1 MATLRLDSIAIEFIK
16 RIPTT
21 FKNAFTA
28 GSGAMPDSYFMPA
41 VNIIDYINRGMQKLF
56 NDSWQSAKGDQQAFS
71 RLFPELVRYTIPVT
85 FTNGLYAI
93 ANPFLDFKRI
103 IGGVNPA
110 GNIFIKIWDD
120 TKLTVAVSGIYD
132 AYTATSNN
140 PAMIQMNNRL
150 YLFPD
155 FLSAAGTSG
164 VNLHYIALPVD
175 PSTGSALVQNGN
187 YDSPFSSEWNSVIAD
202 YAEQL
207 FLQDSYQ
214 TT

>member
-1 MATLRLDSIAIEFIK
+1 MATHKLDSIAIEFIK
-16 RIPTT
+16 RIPTA
-21 FKNAFTA
+21 FKTAFTA
-28 GSGAMPDSYFMPA
+28 GSGAMPDSYFMPS
-41 VNIIDYINRGMQKLF
+41 VNIIDYINRGMNKLF
-56 NDSWQSAKGDQQAFS
+56 NDYWQSAKGDPLAFS
-71 RLFPELVRYTIPVT
+71 RFFPELIKYTPPVT
-85 FTNGLYAI
+85 FTNGLLAI
-93 ANPFLDFKRI
+93 ANPYLDFKRI
-103 IGGVNPA
+103 IGGLISS

-120 TKLTVAVSGIYD
+120 TKLTIAVSGIYD
-132 AYTATSNN
+132 AYTAAPGN

-155 FLSAAGTSG
+155 FLSEAGTNG